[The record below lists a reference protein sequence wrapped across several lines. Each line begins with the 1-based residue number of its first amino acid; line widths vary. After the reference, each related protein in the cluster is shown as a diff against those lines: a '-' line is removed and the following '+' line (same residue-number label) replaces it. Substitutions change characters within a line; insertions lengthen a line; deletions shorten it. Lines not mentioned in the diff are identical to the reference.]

1 MKYVISGLICLVIG
15 FLVGFIPMSMKK
27 AEMQNQLEGCGDNL
41 KSVYE
46 RLELN
51 EPYRIALNEFIGAYE
66 GASNKNFGIAKTRA
80 IAGFDRAQSLADNG
94 ISPFAEAASK
104 RDEIVAALAK
114 GGEDAEPTMRL
125 FLFSLFKGE

>member
-1 MKYVISGLICLVIG
+1 
-15 FLVGFIPMSMKK
+15 MKK

-66 GASNKNFGIAKTRA
+66 GASNKNFGIAKIRA